1 MATQAQSHDND
12 ESSKQGRSA
21 VPARNRTK
29 SRLTLPIV
37 ELLCGDALA
46 LERRLR
52 RLPGVVQVYVNP
64 ATEMAYIEYRAG
76 EVTAETISVA
86 VERFGYRIAQR
97 RR

>member
-1 MATQAQSHDND
+1 MATQAQSHDKD
-12 ESSKQGRSA
+12 EINGRRDPA
-21 VPARNRTK
+21 VPGGNQTK
-29 SRLTLPIV
+29 SRLVLPIV

-46 LERRLR
+46 LERHLR
-52 RLPGVVQVYVNP
+52 RLPGVIQVYVNP
-64 ATEMAYIEYRAG
+64 ATEMAYVEYRAD